1 MFFLLQPL
9 YYISVLFSITL
20 YILGVSILSSGIFS
34 RLSRFLAGLFD
45 SESTESD
52 ADSSAPLSDKAHKTT
67 SVPKKKR
74 RRPRKKKQ
82 AAASATP
89 TSTPTTPQV
98 KHNVGLSNKKSLG
111 DWTVPDIV
119 SRKEGKAY
127 FQDFDLDKR
136 LLKAIIDDLQ
146 FKACTPVQKL
156 ALPEAL
162 AGKDVTG
169 KAQTGTGKTA
179 VFLIS
184 IIQSFL
190 HAKEE
195 STDQEPRKPNQ
206 PFALVL
212 APTRELAIQIARDAE
227 ELSVYTEMH
236 SVAVYGGMEYDRQK
250 RLLNAG
256 CDLVLATP
264 GRLLDYLQQGALDL
278 SKLKVLI
285 IDEADRMLDMG
296 FIPDVKRIIGYTP
309 APAQRQT
316 MLFSA
321 TLSQDILNLAS
332 RWMRPDPKI
341 IEIDPEQI
349 VAKGIEEIIY
359 ACTSKEKLPMMLW
372 LLQHDD
378 CGRVLIFRNR
388 RADVDY
394 LHSKLLQ
401 YGIAAEKLS
410 GDVEQHKRLR
420 ILEAFR
426 QGSVKVIV
434 ATDVAGRG
442 IHVDEVTH
450 VFNYDLPYEAEDY
463 VHRIGRTARAGQE
476 GKAISFAGEDCA
488 FVIPEIETY
497 IGRSLPISLPEESML
512 QMPAAVKKPHA
523 GIADDSKKQLAP
535 KKSRRRSRR
544 PRDGRVRRGGP
555 RR

>member
-1 MFFLLQPL
+1 M
-9 YYISVLFSITL
+9 
-20 YILGVSILSSGIFS
+20 SSGIFS
-34 RLSRFLAGLFD
+34 RLRGFFTDLFR
-45 SESTESD
+45 SEPAQPAAASLPPPKAQAEEIP
-52 ADSSAPLSDKAHKTT
+52 ASAP
-67 SVPKKKR
+67 KKR
-74 RRPRKKKQ
+74 RRPRKKK
-82 AAASATP
+82 TV
-89 TSTPTTPQV
+89 STAPAPSSSSPPAIAPLSTQV
-98 KHNVGLSNKKSLG
+98 EHNVGLSNKRVLG
-111 DWTVPDIV
+111 DWAAPALV
-119 SRKEGKAY
+119 SRQEGKAY
-127 FQDFDLDKR
+127 FQDFALDPR
-136 LLKAIIDDLQ
+136 LLKAIVDDLQ
-146 FKACTPVQKL
+146 FVSCTPVQKL

-162 AGKDVTG
+162 AGNDVTG

-184 IIQSFL
+184 IIQAYL
-190 HAKEE
+190 RQNQEE
-195 STDQEPRKPNQ
+195 GGQRQPNQ

-227 ELSVYTEMH
+227 ELGAYTELR
-236 SVAVYGGMEYDRQK
+236 SVAVYGGMDYEKQR
-250 RLLNAG
+250 RLLSAG

-264 GRLLDYLQQGALDL
+264 GRLLDYLQQGVLDL

-296 FIPDVKRIIGYTP
+296 FIPDVKRIVGHTP
-309 APAQRQT
+309 PPAQRQT

-321 TLSQDILNLAS
+321 TLSHDILNLAS
-332 RWMRPDPKI
+332 RWMRAEPKV
-341 IEIDPEQI
+341 IEIEPEQI

-359 ACTSKEKLPMMLW
+359 ACTSREKLPIILW

-388 RADVDY
+388 RVDVDY
-394 LHSKLLQ
+394 LHNKLLQ

-426 QGSVKVIV
+426 QGSVRVIV

-442 IHVDEVTH
+442 IHIDEVTH

-497 IGRSLPISLPEESML
+497 IGRSLPITQPEEIML
-512 QMPAAVKKPHA
+512 KMPAAVKSQPP
-523 GIADDSKKQLAP
+523 GIASSESTVN
-535 KKSRRRSRR
+535 SRKPQRSSRR
-544 PRDGRVRRGGP
+544 PRDTRVRRGGP